1 MGQISRGFNESGR
14 TLSLELPQDMDMNK
28 LDLLPERALDLASQ
42 AGDALRTLGPKAS
55 TLLSTGAKLGAL
67 KSGARVGL
75 MVVKRNPVIAVA
87 TLAGAGLIWYAAK
100 RRAARA
106 QDGEGQTIE
115 GSSRRIDARKGDGTA
130 KRATRRA
137 STGTRKAS
145 GSRSRAAT
153 AESRTEH

>member
-1 MGQISRGFNESGR
+1 
-14 TLSLELPQDMDMNK
+14 MNK
-28 LDLLPERALDLASQ
+28 LDLLPERALDLAGQ

-55 TLLSTGAKLGAL
+55 TLLSTGVKLGAL

-106 QDGEGQTIE
+106 ENGEGQTIE
-115 GSSRRIDARKGDGTA
+115 GSSRRIEARKGETTGA
-130 KRATRRA
+130 RGGRRA
-137 STGTRKAS
+137 STGTRTRRAS
-145 GSRSRAAT
+145 GARSRSST
-153 AESRTEH
+153 TETRTEH

>member
-1 MGQISRGFNESGR
+1 
-14 TLSLELPQDMDMNK
+14 MDMNK
-28 LDLLPERALDLASQ
+28 LDLLPERALDLAGQ

-87 TLAGAGLIWYAAK
+87 TLAGAGLLWYAAK

-106 QDGEGQTIE
+106 ENGDGQTIE
-115 GSSRRIDARKGDGTA
+115 GSARRIEARKQSEGTGRGGRRTA
-130 KRATRRA
+130 SGTRRA
-137 STGTRKAS
+137 SSGTR
-145 GSRSRAAT
+145 SRSRGT
-153 AESRTEH
+153 TESRTEH

>member
-1 MGQISRGFNESGR
+1 
-14 TLSLELPQDMDMNK
+14 MDMNK

-42 AGDALRTLGPKAS
+42 AGGALRTLGPKAS

-87 TLAGAGLIWYAAK
+87 TLAGAGLLWYAAK

-106 QDGEGQTIE
+106 ENGEGQTIE
-115 GSSRRIDARKGDGTA
+115 GSARRIEARKQSEGGGRRKGTA
-130 KRATRRA
+130 TRTRRA
-137 STGTRKAS
+137 STG
-145 GSRSRAAT
+145 SRSRSRT
-153 AESRTEH
+153 TEPRTEH

>member
-1 MGQISRGFNESGR
+1 
-14 TLSLELPQDMDMNK
+14 MNK

-42 AGDALRTLGPKAS
+42 AGDAIRLMGPKAS

-87 TLAGAGLIWYAAK
+87 TLAGAGLLWYAAK

-106 QDGEGQTIE
+106 ENGEGSTIE
-115 GSSRRIDARKGDGTA
+115 GSARRVEARKGQGESTGRSRRSTGT
-130 KRATRRA
+130 KTRRA
-137 STGTRKAS
+137 SGNR
-145 GSRSRAAT
+145 SRSTT
-153 AESRTEH
+153 ASETRTEH